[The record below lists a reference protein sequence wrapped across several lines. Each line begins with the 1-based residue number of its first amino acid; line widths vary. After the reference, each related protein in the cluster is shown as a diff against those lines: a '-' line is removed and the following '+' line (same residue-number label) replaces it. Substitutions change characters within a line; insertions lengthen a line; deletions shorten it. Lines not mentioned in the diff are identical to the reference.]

1 METGSVVCEF
11 AFVFLCS
18 ENPKAEKQDTFVEKL
33 VTQVI
38 KNLQVKISNIHVR
51 YEDDVSTSAWSFYI
65 LKTLNILYCIVLYY
79 WVIWL
84 CVLSMLPMC
93 SDHQSQCSP
102 FIRSV
107 PAEPQSPGMPI
118 ITNHKYIDSIM
129 RLSNL
134 LAMFNTQNQVGKIT
148 FCKNIYIYFL

>member
-11 AFVFLCS
+11 AFVFLYS

-65 LKTLNILYCIVLYY
+65 LKPTIYCIILCFITEWYDCVYY
-79 WVIWL
+79 QCYP
-84 CVLSMLPMC
+84 CVQVTNPNAPLSFGVSL
-93 SDHQSQCSP
+93 Q
-102 FIRSV
+102 
-107 PAEPQSPGMPI
+107 
-118 ITNHKYIDSIM
+118 N
-129 RLSNL
+129 LSL
-134 LAMFNTQNQVGKIT
+134 QV
-148 FCKNIYIYFL
+148 CQ